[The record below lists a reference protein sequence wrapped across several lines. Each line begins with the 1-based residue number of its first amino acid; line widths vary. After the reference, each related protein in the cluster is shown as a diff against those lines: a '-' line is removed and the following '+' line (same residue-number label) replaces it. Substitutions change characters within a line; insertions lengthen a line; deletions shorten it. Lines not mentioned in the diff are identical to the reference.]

1 MSQTKIDN
9 KQLPLAKRYSDAIIS
24 VAQDRN
30 EVDDVFADIKN
41 VSECLSL
48 VEKMKMFLVHPVIP
62 VSEKK
67 DMISSIFK
75 GKIKESSLNLLLILL
90 EKNRFNILDTIK
102 YCYEN
107 AMDDAKN
114 VIKVSVVSAVEIDE
128 DLKEKLQKKLEKKL
142 SKSVKFEFEIN
153 PAIIAGLILK
163 IQDKTIDGSLASR
176 LEGFKKTLI
185 INGVGYR
192 ASKQGNKLVL
202 NIGYSI
208 PSEVVEIDGIKLN
221 VIDNNKVEV
230 SGINKELVGQMAS
243 KIRDLKP
250 VEPYHAYGIRYED
263 EVVIRKE
270 GKKAGKK

>member
-1 MSQTKIDN
+1 MSRIGKMPVKILDGVEVLVDGN
-9 KQLPLAKRYSDAIIS
+9 NLVTVNGPLGTLSQIVDKNIK
-24 VAQDRN
+24 VTVENN
-30 EVDDVFADIKN
+30 EVVLTRNSDENEIKAKHGLYRALIN
-41 VSECLSL
+41 NMV
-48 VEKMKMFLVHPVIP
+48 
-62 VSEKK
+62 
-67 DMISSIFK
+67 K
-75 GKIKESSLNLLLILL
+75 G
-90 EKNRFNILDTIK
+90 
-102 YCYEN
+102 
-107 AMDDAKN
+107 
-114 VIKVSVVSAVEIDE
+114 
-128 DLKEKLQKKLEKKL
+128 
-142 SKSVKFEFEIN
+142 VK
-153 PAIIAGLILK
+153 
-163 IQDKTIDGSLASR
+163 
-176 LEGFKKTLI
+176 EGFKKTLI